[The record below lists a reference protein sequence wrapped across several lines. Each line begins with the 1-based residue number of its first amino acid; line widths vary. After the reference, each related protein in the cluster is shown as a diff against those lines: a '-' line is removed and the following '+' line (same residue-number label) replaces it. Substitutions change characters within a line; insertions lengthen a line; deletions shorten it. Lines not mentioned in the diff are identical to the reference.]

1 MGEKDR
7 HFDKNEHRYSITAPT
22 LADPTLVACPECQGL
37 GKVFPSP
44 NEAVQVQFECTSCGL
59 WKRREP
65 NSRSFQWQSSDPT
78 DSYFGFPLWLNTP
91 CCGERLWVFNR
102 RHWDLLFSY
111 VKAEH
116 RERGKNEYGWRNASI
131 VSRLPPWISS
141 KKNREAVVKALK
153 TLEDKAGWI
162 R

>member
-7 HFDKNEHRYSITAPT
+7 HFDGHEHRFAITRPT
-22 LADPTLVACPECQGL
+22 RDDPTLVLCPQCQGL
-37 GKVFPSP
+37 GKVFPAPLDS
-44 NEAVQVQFECTSCGL
+44 AQVQFGCSSCGL
-59 WKRREP
+59 SKRREP
-65 NSRSFQWQSSDPT
+65 QSRLFQWQSSDPT
-78 DSYFGFPLWLNTP
+78 DSYFGYSLWLNIP

-116 RERGKNEYGWRNASI
+116 RERAQGEYGWRNASI

-141 KKNREAVVKALK
+141 KKNREVVVKALL
-153 TLEDKAGWI
+153 TLKEKALWGE
-162 R
+162 